1 MKPFPTVREI
11 RRQYINF
18 FVNHYAHKE
27 IPSSSV
33 IPENDPTVLFTTA
46 GMHPLV
52 PYLMGEPHPQGK
64 RLVDSQKCVRTDD
77 IEEVGDAT
85 HLTFF
90 EMLGNWSLGDYF
102 KDLAIEMSF
111 KLLTLPW
118 EKGGYGLP
126 VDRLSVTC
134 FEGDTDAPKDEESK
148 KIWLNQ
154 KTFEGKGIPSERIYF
169 LPKKKNWWGPAG
181 LTGPCGPD
189 TEMFYD
195 VCYELPGFS
204 DNPGLHKPGS
214 KEEQFS
220 VQELC
225 SPACD
230 CGRYVEVWND
240 VFMQYHKKLTPEGL
254 TKATEGQPLLQSD
267 FIFEPLTQ
275 KNVDTGLGLERMVAI
290 LQGKES
296 PFETE
301 LFWDAAQVVLQL
313 AQLPHEKGKIPQSV
327 ATSIR
332 IIADHLRAATF
343 ILGDPQGVAPSNVDQ
358 GYIVRR
364 LIRRAVR
371 HGKKVG
377 IHEPFTHLVAEEF
390 VKQYG
395 DVYSEL
401 EKNKT
406 FIYGELRREEDRFSR
421 TLERGLKEF
430 EKLVEHAYSKKQGVI
445 SGKDTFHL
453 FDTYG
458 FPAEMTAEEAR
469 RMGMDGVDLLG
480 FKEAFKKHQE
490 LSRAGATQKFAG
502 GLADHSEQC
511 KMHHTATH
519 LVHQALRDV
528 LGNHVYQRGSNIT
541 KERLRFDFSQD
552 EKMTSEQI
560 KQVEDIVNLQ
570 INEDLPI
577 HFEILEVDA
586 AKKRGAIGIFDD
598 KYAQLGNK
606 VKVYFMGDYSK
617 EVCGGPHVEHT
628 AVLKHFKILKEE
640 ACSRGVRRIKA
651 VVEGIKDVV

>member
-1 MKPFPTVREI
+1 MHIPSVREI
-11 RRQYINF
+11 RRRYIDF
-18 FVNHYAHKE
+18 FVQNYAHKE
-27 IPSSSV
+27 IPSASI
-33 IPENDPTVLFTTA
+33 IPDNDPTVLFTTA

-52 PYLMGEPHPQGK
+52 PYLMGEPHPSGN

-111 KLLTLPW
+111 KLLTTPW
-118 EKGGYGLP
+118 DEGGFGLP
-126 VDRLSVTC
+126 VDRMSVSC
-134 FEGDTDAPKDEESK
+134 FEGDSDAPRDEESK
-148 KIWLNQ
+148 NIWLSQ
-154 KTFEGKGIPSERIYF
+154 KTKDGKGIPSERIYF

-195 VCYELPGFS
+195 VCYELPGFK
-204 DNPGLHKPGS
+204 DDLTKHKEGGRASQP
-214 KEEQFS
+214 KCD
-220 VQELC
+220 V
-225 SPACD
+225 ACD

-240 VFMQYHKKLTPEGL
+240 VFMQYHKKLTDEGAKKSAAGENL
-254 TKATEGQPLLQSD
+254 SPSD
-267 FIFEPLTQ
+267 FKFDPLAQ

-290 LQGKES
+290 LQKKES

-301 LFWDAAQVVLQL
+301 LFWSAVEVVLKMANIPFEQ
-313 AQLPHEKGKIPQSV
+313 GKIPSAV
-327 ATSIR
+327 ATSVR

-343 ILGDPQGVAPSNVDQ
+343 ILGDNMGVSPSNVDQ

-371 HGKKVG
+371 HGKIIGIKVA
-377 IHEPFTHLVAEEF
+377 FTHLVAEKF
-390 VKQYG
+390 VEQYG
-395 DVYSEL
+395 DVFAEL
-401 EKNKT
+401 AHNDA
-406 FIYGELRREEDRFSR
+406 FIYEELRREEELFSR
-421 TLERGLKEF
+421 TIEHGMKEF
-430 EKLVEHAYSKKQGVI
+430 EKLIANKYPTKQGVV
-445 SGKDTFHL
+445 SGEDTFHL
-453 FDTYG
+453 FDTFG
-458 FPAEMTAEEAR
+458 FPAEMTLEEAQR
-469 RMGMDGVDLLG
+469 VGMEGIDMKG
-480 FKEAFKKHQE
+480 FKDAFKKHQD

-502 GLADHSEQC
+502 GLADHSEEC

-519 LVHQALRDV
+519 LVHQALRTV
-528 LGNHVYQRGSNIT
+528 LGDHVYQRGSNIT
-541 KERLRFDFSQD
+541 KERLRFDFNQD
-552 EKMTSEQI
+552 AKMTPEQI
-560 KQVEDIVNLQ
+560 AKVEEIVNTQ
-570 INEDLPI
+570 IQRDLPV
-577 HFEILEVDA
+577 HFEILDVDV
-586 AKKRGAIGIFDD
+586 AKSRGAIGVFDD

-628 AVLKHFKILKEE
+628 GVLKHFKILKEE

-651 VVEGIKDVV
+651 VVEGIKDAA